1 MARNQYLSQHS
12 GGAKLRYEM
21 AMDLQQRP
29 PEYGHW
35 RHHTRHETEPVPD
48 GRVVLVSN
56 SPTNGGITKAPAFS
70 PDLLLLDVM
79 MPTMD
84 GPELLQE
91 LRKLPQFTQT
101 PVIFMTAKAQP
112 EEVQQFMEL
121 GAIDVIT
128 KPFDPMTLA
137 DQIRAI
143 WQNTR

>member
-1 MARNQYLSQHS
+1 MTELPKILHVEDDLDIQAIALLSLETLGGFMIVQASS
-12 GGAKLRYEM
+12 GQEALE
-21 AMDLQQRP
+21 
-29 PEYGHW
+29 
-35 RHHTRHETEPVPD
+35 
-48 GRVVLVSN
+48 
-56 SPTNGGITKAPAFS
+56 KAPAFS

>member
-1 MARNQYLSQHS
+1 MTELPKILHVEDDLDIQAIALLSLETLGGFMIVQASS
-12 GGAKLRYEM
+12 GQEALE
-21 AMDLQQRP
+21 
-29 PEYGHW
+29 
-35 RHHTRHETEPVPD
+35 
-48 GRVVLVSN
+48 
-56 SPTNGGITKAPAFS
+56 KAPAFS

-128 KPFDPMTLA
+128 KPFDPLTLA

>member
-1 MARNQYLSQHS
+1 VENAMTELPKILHVEDDLDIQAIALLSLETLGGFTIVQASS
-12 GGAKLRYEM
+12 GQEALE
-21 AMDLQQRP
+21 
-29 PEYGHW
+29 
-35 RHHTRHETEPVPD
+35 
-48 GRVVLVSN
+48 
-56 SPTNGGITKAPAFS
+56 KAPAFS

-91 LRKLPQFTQT
+91 LRKLPQFSQT

-112 EEVQQFMEL
+112 EEVQQFVEL

-128 KPFDPMTLA
+128 KPFDPLTLA